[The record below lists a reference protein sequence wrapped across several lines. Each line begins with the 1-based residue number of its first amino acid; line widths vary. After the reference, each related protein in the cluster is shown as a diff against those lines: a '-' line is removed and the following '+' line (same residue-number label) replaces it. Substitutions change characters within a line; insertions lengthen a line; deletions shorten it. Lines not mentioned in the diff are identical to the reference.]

1 MSGFDNS
8 AVCTTSNNDA
18 KLHRFE
24 TRLITAPNPKSIG
37 FISYDTN
44 KDQQKQNKKLTNYFF
59 IQNTINIVII
69 IITIIKRYQYEFR
82 F

>member
-59 IQNTINIVII
+59 YSKHDKYSYNYNNHNKKVPI
-69 IITIIKRYQYEFR
+69 
-82 F
+82 